1 VICITVGLL
10 ARNPLGHQ
18 TLVQTN
24 PAVTIGEKRIAL
36 AAVELGLMY
45 MLGAK
50 VAREPYLANCMK
62 TAQERNS
69 SVRHFVA
76 LKARSRTTDSYGD

>member
-1 VICITVGLL
+1 MICITVGLL
-10 ARNPLGHQ
+10 AGNPLGHQ

-24 PAVTIGEKRIAL
+24 AAVTIGEEGIAL

-50 VAREPYLANCMK
+50 VAREPYLANRMK
-62 TAQERNS
+62 TGQERNF
-69 SVRHFVA
+69 SVRHFA
-76 LKARSRTTDSYGD
+76 APQARSRTTDSYGD